1 MKKRKKKGK
10 LSPRSYL
17 PTKRV
22 FQRKRCN
29 ITLHSLPKQREMNK
43 NTSKKRRVALKRKR
57 ASPRLGME
65 SLKMK
70 KLLINSSQ
78 APSTKTSRI
87 SGQILSNK
95 GKMIK
100 DWTLRRMMAHGTC
113 LEKGSSLIPS
123 FAFIFFSLKFH

>member
-1 MKKRKKKGK
+1 MKKKKKKGK

-22 FQRKRCN
+22 FQSKRCN
-29 ITLHSLPKQREMNK
+29 TTLHSLPKQKDMNK
-43 NTSKKRRVALKRKR
+43 NTSKKSRVALKRKR

-70 KLLINSSQ
+70 KVLINSSQ

-87 SGQILSNK
+87 WGQILSNK
-95 GKMIK
+95 GRMIN
-100 DWTLRRMMAHGTC
+100 DWSLPRMMAHGTC
-113 LEKGSSLIPS
+113 LEEREFLDPF

>member
-1 MKKRKKKGK
+1 MNKSTRKKG
-10 LSPRSYL
+10 
-17 PTKRV
+17 
-22 FQRKRCN
+22 
-29 ITLHSLPKQREMNK
+29 
-43 NTSKKRRVALKRKR
+43 RVALKRKR

-100 DWTLRRMMAHGTC
+100 D
-113 LEKGSSLIPS
+113 
-123 FAFIFFSLKFH
+123 